1 MNRHRID
8 LLSLFFGLMFAGIG
22 GVFLVGGVD
31 VTDLGAD
38 WIWPLPLILAGLMIL
53 AAAFRRGVESPEPV
67 ATADD
72 PGPDYSGTGADEL
85 RADDPGAAESPEPSQ
100 TGDAGDDVG
109 AFADHDAAERSNTT
123 SVDVTDPDEDSGRTS
138 I

>member
-1 MNRHRID
+1 MKRHRID
-8 LLSLFFGLMFAGIG
+8 LLSLFFGLLFAGIG

-53 AAAFRRGVESPEPV
+53 AAAFRRGMESPGPV
-67 ATADD
+67 AAADD
-72 PGPDYSGTGADEL
+72 LGPDYPGTGADEL
-85 RADDPGAAESPEPSQ
+85 RTDDPGKAEDPEPSHP
-100 TGDAGDDVG
+100 GDAGV
-109 AFADHDAAERSNTT
+109 FADHDAAESSNAT
-123 SVDVTDPDEDSGRTS
+123 SEDVTDPDEDAGRTS